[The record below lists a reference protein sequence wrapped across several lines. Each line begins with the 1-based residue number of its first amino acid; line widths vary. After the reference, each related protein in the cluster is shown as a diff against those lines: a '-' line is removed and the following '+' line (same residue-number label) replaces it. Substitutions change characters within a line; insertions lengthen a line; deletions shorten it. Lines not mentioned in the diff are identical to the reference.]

1 MTREGAFVELEEL
14 ALGFDE
20 PLRRVERLRHEPVPT
35 MDSRV
40 SSFDNEHRARSELL
54 DSLEQRE
61 WRWRIAIAQ
70 EQVERHGIDVDPTSG
85 GPQERP
91 NL

>member
-1 MTREGAFVELEEL
+1 
-14 ALGFDE
+14 
-20 PLRRVERLRHEPVPT
+20 

-40 SSFDNEHRARSELL
+40 SSFDNEHARM
-54 DSLEQRE
+54 SLIPEQRE

-85 GPQERP
+85 RPQERP